1 MDLLLT
7 SKVASNISKI
17 DNPLIITWASA
28 SASLFTFSAA
38 SSPPVAYIYTD
49 IFILVALICKQQ
61 KAYEKKLFMIFE

>member
-7 SKVASNISKI
+7 SKVASDISKI

-38 SSPPVAYIYTD
+38 SSPPVAYIIYTD
-49 IFILVALICKQQ
+49 IFILVALICMQQ
-61 KAYEKKLFMIFE
+61 KSFLKKYLIFE